1 MSITKEKQLGR
12 LAEVEAQI
20 KELQKERDEL
30 RQDCVEFG
38 WATWKYKVR
47 LSAPSLAWWKEH
59 RPASWQKHA
68 NPVTVKTFKVLAD

>member
-12 LAEVEAQI
+12 LASVEAQI

-30 RQDCVEFG
+30 RQDCVDFG
-38 WATWKYKVR
+38 WATWTYTVR

-59 RPASWQKHA
+59 RPATWEKHA
-68 NPVTVKTFKVLAD
+68 KETSVKKFTIV